1 MNTQDIIKL
10 IASRILRGLGMG
22 MASAGLLFCIY
33 FFSFSKDE
41 SRFIWGAASGALI
54 VLGYFIYRIAILMV
68 FDER

>member
-1 MNTQDIIKL
+1 MNVHDSIRF

-22 MASAGLLFCIY
+22 IASAGLLFCIY

-41 SRFIWGAASGALI
+41 SRFIWGGASVALI
-54 VLGYFIYRIAILMV
+54 IVGYFIYRIAILKI

>member
-33 FFSFSKDE
+33 FFSFSKGE
-41 SRFIWGAASGALI
+41 SRFIWGVASGALI
-54 VLGYFIYRIAILMV
+54 VLGYFIYRIAILKV

>member
-1 MNTQDIIKL
+1 
-10 IASRILRGLGMG
+10 MG
-22 MASAGLLFCIY
+22 IASAGLLSCIY

-54 VLGYFIYRIAILMV
+54 ALGYFIYRIAILMV